1 VTTAWTR
8 EPLAAVLVALA
19 AFRLTR
25 LIQRDT
31 ILDGP
36 RKAVMDRHYADRI
49 GELLNCP
56 WCLGFWV
63 SVAVVLAAT
72 VLPRKLW
79 EPVVVALAASA
90 VVGLLP
96 MEG

>member
-1 VTTAWTR
+1 MTAWTR
-8 EPLAAVLVALA
+8 EPLAALLVALA
-19 AFRLTR
+19 SFRLTR
-25 LIQRDT
+25 LLQRDT
-31 ILDGP
+31 ILDRP
-36 RKAVMDRHYADRI
+36 RQAFMDKHYAGRL
-49 GELLNCP
+49 GELANCP

-79 EPVVVALAASA
+79 EPVVVAFAASA

-96 MEG
+96 MGE